1 MFSTKTNDSNWIA
14 SAFGWIV
21 RPIANAWAR
30 AQVHD
35 ELMSM
40 DDRLLADIGI
50 SRADIPAVAAG
61 RFMQPVLP
69 APRLVAEQVN
79 RIRRPEAPL
88 AHNDSAE
95 PRVA

>member
-1 MFSTKTNDSNWIA
+1 MSPSKTHDTNWIA
-14 SAFGWIV
+14 SALGWLI

-61 RFMQPVLP
+61 RFAQTVLP

-79 RIRRPEAPL
+79 RIRRPDAPL
-88 AHNDSAE
+88 AHNDTAE

>member
-1 MFSTKTNDSNWIA
+1 MFPSKTNHSNWIV
-14 SAFGWIV
+14 STLGWIV
-21 RPIANAWAR
+21 RPLADAWAR
-30 AQVHD
+30 AQVQD

-50 SRADIPAVAAG
+50 SRADIPSIASG
-61 RFMQPVLP
+61 RYARTEMH

-79 RIRRPEAPL
+79 RVRRPEAPL
-88 AHNDSAE
+88 AHNDAAE